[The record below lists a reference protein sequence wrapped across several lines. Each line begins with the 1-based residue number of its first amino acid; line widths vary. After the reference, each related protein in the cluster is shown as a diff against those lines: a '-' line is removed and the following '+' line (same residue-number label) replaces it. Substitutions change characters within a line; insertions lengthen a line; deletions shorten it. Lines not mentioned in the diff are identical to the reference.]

1 MNCSFEHIVRRTPMT
16 LRNIALNL
24 ELGQTILVGPNDTPA
39 EITKIEFHEK
49 SGEVCLNTTKGPRK
63 ALTFKL
69 RAPEEAFDNPA
80 DKYR

>member
-1 MNCSFEHIVRRTPMT
+1 MK
-16 LRNIALNL
+16 LRELSLNL
-24 ELGQTILVGPNDTPA
+24 AVGQTILVGPHNQPA

-49 SGEVCLNTTKGPRK
+49 SGEIDINTTKGPRK

-69 RAPEEAFDNPA
+69 ADDEKNTSSGSLA

>member
-1 MNCSFEHIVRRTPMT
+1 MK
-16 LRNIALNL
+16 LRELSLNL
-24 ELGQTILVGPNDTPA
+24 EVGQKILVGPNNEPA

-49 SGEVCLNTTKGPRK
+49 SGEIDINTTKGPRK

-69 RAPEEAFDNPA
+69 AEDENFTGTANAA

>member
-1 MNCSFEHIVRRTPMT
+1 MKLKELN
-16 LRNIALNL
+16 LNL
-24 ELGQTILVGPNDTPA
+24 EVGQKILVGPNNEPA

-49 SGEVCLNTTKGPRK
+49 SGEIAINTTKGPRK

-69 RAPEEAFDNPA
+69 TPDEQRESAEKAA